1 MKFTKRQL
9 TTMVVAGL
17 MGTAFVGASFAA
29 DASSSAADLLAMNQ
43 DRTAAPDTEKIKTLE
58 AQIAKVQQEIAE
70 ANTWWEKNDGEYYKD
85 NFPDGIDTSGAA
97 PDFIAM
103 YHKYEPIHD
112 KGPDHLK
119 QLQAALEA
127 AKNGGTVPVAP
138 QPGDE
143 GTPSGSGETAPSP
156 ADMKR
161 SLSLAQK
168 NVQHLQELTARVN
181 RDVTEAEAAAK
192 ADPTD
197 ETAKVRA
204 ESSKAYAGIV
214 QKAMEAAK
222 QAVTKWQQQLKVEV
236 KDESK
241 PFTMPSPAVETGTD
255 IGQLQQELADLK
267 KQLPDVEKHATWST
281 AEFNNNG
288 GYANNGA
295 STEVLLRYLQD
306 TQKLSDLQAA
316 IKAKEARIS
325 ALSSG
330 TGSTPG
336 TGKEETKPH
345 TGEPGSKPV
354 PQPPESKVE
363 PVQPGGGTSQG
374 TVTPETVT
382 QWAKLKAEAEA
393 AEQYYN
399 SEVWAKTYFE
409 GLKKKDPS
417 ETRWEKEVAHAD
429 GYIANAK
436 AEMEAKKKALESY
449 AKEKGITA
457 DPRTKEAQAAAL
469 KRKMAALQAVKKNAA
484 NIFEEMK
491 SAYAYG
497 HFDTVDDAKKG
508 NKLDKRQAYVVA
520 LQRKES
526 NVLDTQ
532 LQQAEAALKTLD
544 PSGTVTPPPAPPEV
558 KPPSGKTPG
567 VQQSEAEKKY
577 EAAVETW
584 TKAEAARKEKPQ
596 DETVRQ
602 QAEKAKQEVEAAK
615 TTYLQELTAKETELK
630 DLYDKAQ
637 TKYDEENT
645 DEDGPDQTTIDARD
659 KAKAAYEAIEAKI
672 KQVKGA
678 SSSPSETKP
687 TPPPQPP
694 VPTPSVDPAI
704 PKPDPE
710 ADKKKSAEELKKEIA
725 ALEEQLKQAQKVAD
739 TAEEAYNPDDQT
751 PEGQKKLQAYEEAHK
766 KVMQIGDVLHAKKA
780 ILKEKESSSQPQPP
794 APKPPGCTGSTFDPG
809 QSGSEPGGKTD
820 PQPPESKVD
829 PVQPGGGT
837 SQGTVTPEAVT
848 QWEKL
853 KAEAEAAE
861 QYYNSE
867 VWAKT
872 YFEEMDKKDPYQN
885 WEKEKAH
892 VDGYIANA
900 KAVMEAKQKALESY
914 AKEKGITADPRT
926 KEAQEAALKKKI
938 AELKEAKQNA
948 ANFDEKNDAYAKD
961 LGHWWTFEDAKQKN
975 KLAERQ
981 AYVEALQRKEAG
993 VLDTQLQQA
1002 EDALKALNSSG
1013 TVTPPPA
1020 PNPPK
1025 PKVDPGQPGSEPG
1038 SKPAPQPP
1046 QPKVDPAQPGSEPGG
1061 KTDPQPSAQ
1070 ERQQAEADYKT
1081 YINTDE
1087 PSLKT
1092 LVAWEE
1098 EETAQAKEQ
1107 AEKAGA
1113 SAEDKQYYE
1122 YAKQFQ
1128 ERARQQLAAKQKAI
1142 GELKAKYGFKDV
1154 QPVVPPAEKKKEYT
1168 GDNDT
1173 KLSAMQK
1180 DLEALRATAQQQQQA
1195 LQKNGTSYGTV
1206 GAVLTTAPD
1215 KVDMNLRRQ
1224 YLQAKQTAKTAQQQ
1238 YKALLADTNT
1248 LRKAMHKEEL
1258 VENLA
1263 QPIFTADGQVNPS
1276 VLKGSSSGQPVPT
1289 PAENAQVQANSR
1301 RIADNTAKIAALDKR
1316 VTQVA
1321 QDVKK
1326 VGARAAALAGLRP
1339 VDDGTAKFSLAAATG
1354 GYKGENAVAMGL
1366 FYRPNKDVLISAG
1379 STIGGDTAYNVGI
1392 SFKVGTAVVHE
1403 KMGTSTPTVQE
1414 FYTVVETLQR
1424 HIAALEY
1431 KVRQMENRQTPERHR

>member
-17 MGTAFVGASFAA
+17 MGTAFAGASFAA

-255 IGQLQQELADLK
+255 IGQLQQELADLQ

-374 TVTPETVT
+374 TVTPEAVT

-409 GLKKKDPS
+409 EMDKKTPYQN
-417 ETRWEKEVAHAD
+417 WAKEVEHAD

-436 AEMEAKKKALESY
+436 AEMEAKKQALESY

-457 DPRTKEAQAAAL
+457 DPRTKEAQTAAL
-469 KRKMAALQAVKKNAA
+469 KKRIAALQEVKKNAA
-484 NIFEEMK
+484 SIFDETK
-491 SAYAYG
+491 SDYKWGYYDT
-497 HFDTVDDAKKG
+497 FDQAKT
-508 NKLDKRQAYVVA
+508 NNTLDKRQAYVVA

-544 PSGTVTPPPAPPEV
+544 PSGIVTPPPAPPEV

-615 TTYLQELTAKETELK
+615 TTYLQELTAKEKELK
-630 DLYDKAQ
+630 ALYDKAQ
-637 TKYDEENT
+637 TQYESEND
-645 DEDGPDQTTIDARD
+645 DEDGPDQTTIDARN
-659 KAKAAYEAIEAKI
+659 KAKADYDAIVAKI

-687 TPPPQPP
+687 VPKPP

-725 ALEEQLKQAQKVAD
+725 ALEEQLKQARKVSD
-739 TAEEAYNPDDQT
+739 TAEEAYDPDDHT

-794 APKPPGCTGSTFDPG
+794 APKPPKPKVDPG

-848 QWEKL
+848 QWAQL

-872 YFEEMDKKDPYQN
+872 YYEGLKKKEPSEGD
-885 WEKEKAH
+885 WEKEVNHA
-892 VDGYIANA
+892 DGYIANA
-900 KAVMEAKQKALESY
+900 KAVMEAKKQALESY
-914 AKEKGITADPRT
+914 AKAKGITADPRT
-926 KEAQEAALKKKI
+926 KEAQEAALKQKI
-938 AELKEAKQNA
+938 TELKDAKQNVDKVY
-948 ANFDEKNDAYAKD
+948 DEKKSAYGYGKYD
-961 LGHWWTFEDAKQKN
+961 TFEEAKTKN
-975 KLAERQ
+975 TLDKRQ
-981 AYVEALQRKEAG
+981 AFIEALQRKESN

-1020 PNPPK
+1020 P
-1025 PKVDPGQPGSEPG
+1025 QP
-1038 SKPAPQPP
+1038 PAPQPP
-1046 QPKVDPAQPGSEPGG
+1046 APQPPTPQPP
-1061 KTDPQPSAQ
+1061 TPQPPTPQPPTPQPSAQ

-1087 PSLKT
+1087 PALKT

-1107 AEKAGA
+1107 ADKAGA

-1289 PAENAQVQANSR
+1289 PAENAQVQENSR

>member
-17 MGTAFVGASFAA
+17 MGTAFAGASFAA

-58 AQIAKVQQEIAE
+58 AQIAQVQQEIAA
-70 ANTWWEKNDGEYYKD
+70 ANAWWEKNKDIINSYEDEDSDG
-85 NFPDGIDTSGAA
+85 
-97 PDFIAM
+97 
-103 YHKYEPIHD
+103 YHKAQDNWTAEYNKYKPTHD

-143 GTPSGSGETAPSP
+143 GTPSGSGETAPSA

-161 SLSLAQK
+161 SLQLAQK

-192 ADPTD
+192 AAPKD
-197 ETAKVRA
+197 ETAQERA
-204 ESSKAYAGIV
+204 KSSKAYAEIV

-255 IGQLQQELADLK
+255 IGQLRQELADLQ
-267 KQLPDVEKHATWST
+267 KQLPDVKKHVTWSKE
-281 AEFNNNG
+281 AFDRNG

-295 STEVLLRYLQD
+295 STEVLLQYLRD

-330 TGSTPG
+330 TGSTPD
-336 TGKEETKPH
+336 TGKEETKSH
-345 TGEPGSKPV
+345 TGEPGSKPA

-363 PVQPGGGTSQG
+363 PVQPGSGTSQG

-409 GLKKKDPS
+409 EMDKKTPYQN
-417 ETRWEKEVAHAD
+417 WAKEVEHVD

-436 AEMEAKKKALESY
+436 AEMEAKKQALESY

-469 KRKMAALQAVKKNAA
+469 KKKIAELQEVKKNAA
-484 NIFEEMK
+484 SVLEAKSKVYKDKWIFYETFEKIK
-491 SAYAYG
+491 SLNQLG
-497 HFDTVDDAKKG
+497 D
-508 NKLDKRQAYVVA
+508 RQAYVEA

-615 TTYLQELTAKETELK
+615 TTYLQELTAKEKELK
-630 DLYDKAQ
+630 GIYDKAQ
-637 TKYDEENT
+637 AKYESEDM
-645 DEDGPDQTTIDARD
+645 DEDGPDQTTIDARN
-659 KAKAAYEAIEAKI
+659 KAKADYEAIEAKI

-687 TPPPQPP
+687 VPKPP
-694 VPTPSVDPAI
+694 VPMPSVDPAI

-725 ALEEQLKQAQKVAD
+725 ALEAQLKQAQQQAD
-739 TAEEAYNPDDQT
+739 TAEDAYDPDDQT
-751 PEGQKKLQAYEEAHK
+751 PEGKKRLQAYEEAHK

-794 APKPPGCTGSTFDPG
+794 APKPPKPKVDPG

-837 SQGTVTPEAVT
+837 SQGTVTPEEVT

-872 YFEEMDKKDPYQN
+872 YFEEMDKKTPYQN
-885 WEKEKAH
+885 WAKEVEH

-900 KAVMEAKQKALESY
+900 KAEMEAKKQALESY

-926 KEAQEAALKKKI
+926 KEAQAAALKKKI
-938 AELKEAKQNA
+938 AELQEVKKNAASVLEAKS
-948 ANFDEKNDAYAKD
+948 KVYKD
-961 LGHWWTFEDAKQKN
+961 KWIFYETFEKIKSLNQLGD
-975 KLAERQ
+975 RQ
-981 AYVEALQRKEAG
+981 AYVEALQRKEAD

-1002 EDALKALNSSG
+1002 EAALKALNSSG

-1025 PKVDPGQPGSEPG
+1025 PKVDPGH
-1038 SKPAPQPP
+1038 
-1046 QPKVDPAQPGSEPGG
+1046 PGSEPGG

-1142 GELKAKYGFKDV
+1142 GELKAKYGFKDL

-1224 YLQAKQTAKTAQQQ
+1224 YLQAKQTAKMAQQQ

-1263 QPIFTADGQVNPS
+1263 QPIFTTDGQVNPS

-1289 PAENAQVQANSR
+1289 PAENAQVQENSR

-1326 VGARAAALAGLRP
+1326 VGARAAALAGLHP
-1339 VDDGTAKFSLAAATG
+1339 VDDGTAKFSIAASTG
-1354 GYKGENAVAMGL
+1354 VYKGENAMAMGL
-1366 FYRPNKDVLISAG
+1366 FYRPTRDILISAG
-1379 STIGGDTAYNVGI
+1379 STVGDEVAYNVGVSI
-1392 SFKVGTAVVHE
+1392 KVGTATVHE
-1403 KMGTSTPTVQE
+1403 KMATSTPTTQE
-1414 FYTVVETLQR
+1414 LYRVIETLQR
-1424 HIAALEY
+1424 HIVALEH
-1431 KVRQMENRQTPERHR
+1431 KVQQMDETNMARQVK

>member
-17 MGTAFVGASFAA
+17 MGTAFAGASFAA

-70 ANTWWEKNDGEYYKD
+70 ANTWWEKNKD
-85 NFPDGIDTSGAA
+85 IIGSYEDEDS
-97 PDFIAM
+97 DS
-103 YHKYEPIHD
+103 YHKAQDNWTAEYNKYKPTHD

-138 QPGDE
+138 QPGDG
-143 GTPSGSGETAPSP
+143 GTPSGMGEAAPSLE
-156 ADMKR
+156 DMQR
-161 SLSLAQK
+161 SLQRAQE

-181 RDVTEAEAAAK
+181 RDVTEAAAAAK
-192 ADPTD
+192 AAPKD
-197 ETAKVRA
+197 ETAQERA
-204 ESSKAYAGIV
+204 KSSKAYAGIV

-255 IGQLQQELADLK
+255 IGQLQQELADLQ
-267 KQLPDVEKHATWST
+267 KQLPDVEKHANWST

-417 ETRWEKEVAHAD
+417 ETRWEKEVDHAD

-449 AKEKGITA
+449 EKEKGITA

-630 DLYDKAQ
+630 DLYNKAQ
-637 TKYDEENT
+637 AQYEEEND

-659 KAKAAYEAIEAKI
+659 KAKAAYDAIVAKI

-694 VPTPSVDPAI
+694 VPTPSVDPDI

-725 ALEEQLKQAQKVAD
+725 ALEEQLKQARKVAD

-794 APKPPGCTGSTFDPG
+794 APKPPKPKVDPG

-1002 EDALKALNSSG
+1002 EDALKTLNSSG

-1020 PNPPK
+1020 PKPPK

-1046 QPKVDPAQPGSEPGG
+1046 QPKVDPAQPGGESGG

-1087 PSLKT
+1087 PALKT

-1107 AEKAGA
+1107 ADKAGA

-1142 GELKAKYGFKDV
+1142 GELKAKYGFKDL

>member
-17 MGTAFVGASFAA
+17 MGTAFAGASFAA

-70 ANTWWEKNDGEYYKD
+70 ANTWWEKNKDIINSYEDEDSDG
-85 NFPDGIDTSGAA
+85 
-97 PDFIAM
+97 
-103 YHKYEPIHD
+103 YHKAQDNWTAEYNKYKPTHD

-138 QPGDE
+138 QPGDV
-143 GTPSGSGETAPSP
+143 GTSSGTGEAAPSP

-161 SLSLAQK
+161 SLQLAQE

-255 IGQLQQELADLK
+255 IGQLQQELADLQ
-267 KQLPDVEKHATWST
+267 KQLPDVEKHANWST

-457 DPRTKEAQAAAL
+457 DPRTKEVQAAAL

-615 TTYLQELTAKETELK
+615 TTYLQELTAKEKELK
-630 DLYDKAQ
+630 GIYDKAQ
-637 TKYDEENT
+637 AKYEL
-645 DEDGPDQTTIDARD
+645 EDDASGPDQTTIDARD
-659 KAKAAYEAIEAKI
+659 KAKADYDAIEAKI
-672 KQVKGA
+672 KQVKGE

-694 VPTPSVDPAI
+694 VPTPSVDPDI

-710 ADKKKSAEELKKEIA
+710 ADKKKSAEELQKEIA
-725 ALEEQLKQAQKVAD
+725 ALEEQLKQARKVSD
-739 TAEEAYNPDDQT
+739 TAEEAYDPDDHT
-751 PEGQKKLQAYEEAHK
+751 PEGQKKQHAYEVARA

-794 APKPPGCTGSTFDPG
+794 APKPPKPKVDPG

-872 YFEEMDKKDPYQN
+872 YFEDMKKKEATESRWDK
-885 WEKEKAH
+885 EIEHA
-892 VDGYIANA
+892 DGYITYA
-900 KAVMEAKQKALESY
+900 KGEMAAKKKALEEY
-914 AKEKGITADPRT
+914 AKAHGITADPRT
-926 KEAQEAALKKKI
+926 KEAQAAALKKKI
-938 AELKEAKQNA
+938 AELQEVKKNAASVLEAKS
-948 ANFDEKNDAYAKD
+948 KVYKD
-961 LGHWWTFEDAKQKN
+961 KWIYYETFEKIKSLNQLGD
-975 KLAERQ
+975 RQ
-981 AYVEALQRKEAG
+981 AYVEALQRKEAD

-1020 PNPPK
+1020 PKPPES
-1025 PKVDPGQPGSEPG
+1025 KVDPAQPGSEPG

-1046 QPKVDPAQPGSEPGG
+1046 ESKVDPAQPGGESGG

-1142 GELKAKYGFKDV
+1142 GELKAKYGFKDL

-1289 PAENAQVQANSR
+1289 PAENAQVQENSR

>member
-17 MGTAFVGASFAA
+17 MGTAFAGASFAA

-58 AQIAKVQQEIAE
+58 AQIAQVQQEIAA
-70 ANTWWEKNDGEYYKD
+70 ANAWWEKNKDIINSYEDEDSDG
-85 NFPDGIDTSGAA
+85 
-97 PDFIAM
+97 
-103 YHKYEPIHD
+103 YHKAQDNWTAEYNKYKPTHD

-143 GTPSGSGETAPSP
+143 GTPSGSGETAPSA

-161 SLSLAQK
+161 SLQLAQK

-192 ADPTD
+192 AAPKD
-197 ETAKVRA
+197 ETAQERA
-204 ESSKAYAGIV
+204 KSSKAYAEIV

-255 IGQLQQELADLK
+255 IGQLRQELADLQ
-267 KQLPDVEKHATWST
+267 KQLPDVKKHVTWSKE
-281 AEFNNNG
+281 AFDRNG

-295 STEVLLRYLQD
+295 STEVLLQYLRD

-330 TGSTPG
+330 TGSTPD
-336 TGKEETKPH
+336 TGKEETKSH
-345 TGEPGSKPV
+345 TGEPGSKPA

-363 PVQPGGGTSQG
+363 PVQPGSGTSQG

-409 GLKKKDPS
+409 EMDKKTPYQN
-417 ETRWEKEVAHAD
+417 WAKEVEHVD

-436 AEMEAKKKALESY
+436 AEMEAKKQALESY

-469 KRKMAALQAVKKNAA
+469 KKKIAELQEVKKNAA
-484 NIFEEMK
+484 SVLEAKSKVYKDKWIFYETFEKIK
-491 SAYAYG
+491 SLNQLG
-497 HFDTVDDAKKG
+497 D
-508 NKLDKRQAYVVA
+508 RQAYVEA

-615 TTYLQELTAKETELK
+615 TTYLQELTAKEKELK
-630 DLYDKAQ
+630 GIYDKAQ
-637 TKYDEENT
+637 AKYESEDM
-645 DEDGPDQTTIDARD
+645 DEDGPDQTTIDARN
-659 KAKAAYEAIEAKI
+659 KAKADYEAIEAKI

-687 TPPPQPP
+687 VPKPP
-694 VPTPSVDPAI
+694 VPMPSVDPAI

-725 ALEEQLKQAQKVAD
+725 ALEAQLKQAQQQAD
-739 TAEEAYNPDDQT
+739 TAEDAYDPDDQT
-751 PEGQKKLQAYEEAHK
+751 PEGKKRLQAYEEAHK

-794 APKPPGCTGSTFDPG
+794 APKPPKPKVDPG

-837 SQGTVTPEAVT
+837 SQGTVTPEEVT

-872 YFEEMDKKDPYQN
+872 YFEEMKKKESSEN
-885 WEKEKAH
+885 RWEKEVNH
-892 VDGYIANA
+892 VDGYITYA
-900 KAVMEAKQKALESY
+900 KGEMAAKKKALEEY
-914 AKEKGITADPRT
+914 AKAHGITADPRT
-926 KEAQEAALKKKI
+926 KEAQAAALKKKI
-938 AELKEAKQNA
+938 AELQEVKKNAASVLEAKS
-948 ANFDEKNDAYAKD
+948 KVYKD
-961 LGHWWTFEDAKQKN
+961 KWIYYETFEKIKSLNQLGD
-975 KLAERQ
+975 RQ
-981 AYVEALQRKEAG
+981 AYVEALQRKEAD

-1002 EDALKALNSSG
+1002 EAALKALNSSG

-1025 PKVDPGQPGSEPG
+1025 PKVDPGH
-1038 SKPAPQPP
+1038 
-1046 QPKVDPAQPGSEPGG
+1046 PGSEPGG

-1142 GELKAKYGFKDV
+1142 GELKAKYGFKDL

-1224 YLQAKQTAKTAQQQ
+1224 YLQAKQTAKMAQQQ

-1263 QPIFTADGQVNPS
+1263 QPIFTTDGQVNPS

-1289 PAENAQVQANSR
+1289 PAENAQVQENSR

-1326 VGARAAALAGLRP
+1326 VGARAAALAGLHP
-1339 VDDGTAKFSLAAATG
+1339 VDDGTAKFSIAASTG
-1354 GYKGENAVAMGL
+1354 VYKGENAMAMGL
-1366 FYRPNKDVLISAG
+1366 FYRPTRDILISAG
-1379 STIGGDTAYNVGI
+1379 STVGDEVAYNVGVSI
-1392 SFKVGTAVVHE
+1392 KVGTATVHE
-1403 KMGTSTPTVQE
+1403 KMATSTPTTQE
-1414 FYTVVETLQR
+1414 LYRVIETLQR
-1424 HIAALEY
+1424 HIVALEH
-1431 KVRQMENRQTPERHR
+1431 KVQQMDETNMARQVK

>member
-17 MGTAFVGASFAA
+17 MGTAFAGASFAA

-127 AKNGGTVPVAP
+127 AKNGGTVPGAP

-267 KQLPDVEKHATWST
+267 KQLPDVEKHANWST

-409 GLKKKDPS
+409 EMDKKTPYQN
-417 ETRWEKEVAHAD
+417 WAKEVEHAD

-436 AEMEAKKKALESY
+436 AEMEAKKQALESY

-457 DPRTKEAQAAAL
+457 DPRTKEAQTAAL
-469 KRKMAALQAVKKNAA
+469 KKRIAALQEVKKNAA
-484 NIFEEMK
+484 SIFDETK
-491 SAYAYG
+491 SDYKWGYYDT
-497 HFDTVDDAKKG
+497 FDQAKT
-508 NKLDKRQAYVVA
+508 NNTLDKRQAYVVA

-615 TTYLQELTAKETELK
+615 TTYLQELTAKEKELK
-630 DLYDKAQ
+630 ELYDKAQ
-637 TKYDEENT
+637 TKYESEDT
-645 DEDGPDQTTIDARD
+645 DEDGPDQTTIDARN
-659 KAKAAYEAIEAKI
+659 KAKADYDAIEAKI
-672 KQVKGA
+672 KQVKGE

-687 TPPPQPP
+687 TPLPQPP

-725 ALEEQLKQAQKVAD
+725 ALEEQLKQAKKVAD

-780 ILKEKESSSQPQPP
+780 ILKEKESSSQPP
-794 APKPPGCTGSTFDPG
+794 APKPPESKVDPA

-829 PVQPGGGT
+829 PAQPGSDTQPGT
-837 SQGTVTPEAVT
+837 SDVAT
-848 QWEKL
+848 QWAKL

-1020 PNPPK
+1020 PNPPQ

-1142 GELKAKYGFKDV
+1142 GELKAKYGFKDL

-1276 VLKGSSSGQPVPT
+1276 VLKGASSGQPVPT

>member
-17 MGTAFVGASFAA
+17 MGTAFAGASFAA

-70 ANTWWEKNDGEYYKD
+70 ANTWWEKNKDIINSYEDEDSDG
-85 NFPDGIDTSGAA
+85 
-97 PDFIAM
+97 
-103 YHKYEPIHD
+103 YHKAQDKWTAEYNKYKPTHD

-138 QPGDE
+138 QPGDG

-161 SLSLAQK
+161 SLSLAQE
-168 NVQHLQELTARVN
+168 NVQRLQELTARVN
-181 RDVTEAEAAAK
+181 RDVTEAAAAAAAAPK
-192 ADPTD
+192 D
-197 ETAKVRA
+197 ETAQERA
-204 ESSKAYAGIV
+204 KSSKAYAEIV
-214 QKAMEAAK
+214 QKAMEEAK

-255 IGQLQQELADLK
+255 IAQLQQELTDLRN
-267 KQLPDVEKHATWST
+267 QLPEAEKHANWST
-281 AEFNNNG
+281 DEFNNNG

-295 STEVLLRYLQD
+295 STEILLRYLQD
-306 TQKLSDLQAA
+306 TQKVSDLQAA

-330 TGSTPG
+330 TG
-336 TGKEETKPH
+336 KEETKPH
-345 TGEPGSKPV
+345 TGEPGSKLV

-363 PVQPGGGTSQG
+363 PVQPGSGTSQG

-409 GLKKKDPS
+409 KMDKKTPYQN
-417 ETRWEKEVAHAD
+417 WAKEVEHAD

-436 AEMEAKKKALESY
+436 AEMEAKKQALESY

-457 DPRTKEAQAAAL
+457 DPRTKEAQTAAL
-469 KRKMAALQAVKKNAA
+469 KKRIAALQEVKKNAA
-484 NIFEEMK
+484 SIFDETK
-491 SAYAYG
+491 SDYKWGYYDT
-497 HFDTVDDAKKG
+497 FDQAKT
-508 NKLDKRQAYVVA
+508 NNTLDKRQAYVVA

-558 KPPSGKTPG
+558 HPPSGETPG

-630 DLYDKAQ
+630 DLYNKAQ
-637 TKYDEENT
+637 AQYEEEND
-645 DEDGPDQTTIDARD
+645 DEDGPDQTTIDARN
-659 KAKAAYEAIEAKI
+659 KAKAAYDAIVAKI

-687 TPPPQPP
+687 VPKPP
-694 VPTPSVDPAI
+694 VPMPSVDPAI

-725 ALEEQLKQAQKVAD
+725 ALEEQLKQARKVSD
-739 TAEEAYNPDDQT
+739 TAEEAYDPDDHT

-766 KVMQIGDVLHAKKA
+766 KVMQIGDVLHAKKV

-794 APKPPGCTGSTFDPG
+794 APKPPKPKVDPG

-829 PVQPGGGT
+829 PLQPGGGT

-1020 PNPPK
+1020 PKPPQ
-1025 PKVDPGQPGSEPG
+1025 PKVDPGQPGGES
-1038 SKPAPQPP
+1038 
-1046 QPKVDPAQPGSEPGG
+1046 GG

-1142 GELKAKYGFKDV
+1142 GELKAKYGFKDL

-1263 QPIFTADGQVNPS
+1263 QPIFTTDGQVNPS

-1326 VGARAAALAGLRP
+1326 VGARAAALAGLHP
-1339 VDDGTAKFSLAAATG
+1339 VDDGTAKFSIAASTG
-1354 GYKGENAVAMGL
+1354 VYKGENAMAMGL
-1366 FYRPNKDVLISAG
+1366 FYRPTRDILISAG
-1379 STIGGDTAYNVGI
+1379 STVGDEVAYNVGVSI
-1392 SFKVGTAVVHE
+1392 KVGTATVHE
-1403 KMGTSTPTVQE
+1403 KMATSTPTTQE
-1414 FYTVVETLQR
+1414 LYRVIETLQR
-1424 HIAALEY
+1424 HIVALEH
-1431 KVRQMENRQTPERHR
+1431 KVQQMDETNMARQVK

>member
-1 MKFTKRQL
+1 M
-9 TTMVVAGL
+9 
-17 MGTAFVGASFAA
+17 
-29 DASSSAADLLAMNQ
+29 
-43 DRTAAPDTEKIKTLE
+43 
-58 AQIAKVQQEIAE
+58 
-70 ANTWWEKNDGEYYKD
+70 
-85 NFPDGIDTSGAA
+85 
-97 PDFIAM
+97 
-103 YHKYEPIHD
+103 
-112 KGPDHLK
+112 
-119 QLQAALEA
+119 
-127 AKNGGTVPVAP
+127 
-138 QPGDE
+138 
-143 GTPSGSGETAPSP
+143 
-156 ADMKR
+156 
-161 SLSLAQK
+161 
-168 NVQHLQELTARVN
+168 
-181 RDVTEAEAAAK
+181 
-192 ADPTD
+192 
-197 ETAKVRA
+197 
-204 ESSKAYAGIV
+204 
-214 QKAMEAAK
+214 
-222 QAVTKWQQQLKVEV
+222 
-236 KDESK
+236 
-241 PFTMPSPAVETGTD
+241 
-255 IGQLQQELADLK
+255 
-267 KQLPDVEKHATWST
+267 
-281 AEFNNNG
+281 
-288 GYANNGA
+288 
-295 STEVLLRYLQD
+295 QD

-794 APKPPGCTGSTFDPG
+794 APKPPKPKVDPG

-1087 PSLKT
+1087 PALKT

>member
-17 MGTAFVGASFAA
+17 MGTAFAGASFAA

-70 ANTWWEKNDGEYYKD
+70 ANTWWEKNKDIINSYEDEDSDG
-85 NFPDGIDTSGAA
+85 
-97 PDFIAM
+97 
-103 YHKYEPIHD
+103 YHKAQDNWTAEYNKYKPTHD

-138 QPGDE
+138 QPGDV
-143 GTPSGSGETAPSP
+143 GTSSGTGEAAPSLE
-156 ADMKR
+156 DMQR
-161 SLSLAQK
+161 SLQLAQE

-181 RDVTEAEAAAK
+181 REVTEAAAAAK
-192 ADPTD
+192 AAPKD
-197 ETAKVRA
+197 ETAQARA
-204 ESSKAYAGIV
+204 ENSKKYAEIV
-214 QKAMEAAK
+214 KTAMEAAK

-255 IGQLQQELADLK
+255 IGQLQQELADLQ
-267 KQLPDVEKHATWST
+267 KQLPK
-281 AEFNNNG
+281 AEERANQSQEELNHSVAYTNNG
-288 GYANNGA
+288 P

-794 APKPPGCTGSTFDPG
+794 APKPPKPKVDPG

-829 PVQPGGGT
+829 PVQPSGGT

-848 QWEKL
+848 QWAQL

-872 YFEEMDKKDPYQN
+872 YFEDMKKKEATESRWDK
-885 WEKEKAH
+885 EIEHA
-892 VDGYIANA
+892 DGYITYA
-900 KAVMEAKQKALESY
+900 KGEMAAKKKALEEY
-914 AKEKGITADPRT
+914 AKAHGITADPRT
-926 KEAQEAALKKKI
+926 KEAQAAALKKKI
-938 AELKEAKQNA
+938 AELQEVKKNAASVLEAKS
-948 ANFDEKNDAYAKD
+948 KVYKD
-961 LGHWWTFEDAKQKN
+961 KWIYYETFEKIKSLNQLGD
-975 KLAERQ
+975 RQ
-981 AYVEALQRKEAG
+981 AYVEALQRKEAD

-1020 PNPPK
+1020 P
-1025 PKVDPGQPGSEPG
+1025 QP
-1038 SKPAPQPP
+1038 PAPQPP
-1046 QPKVDPAQPGSEPGG
+1046 APQPPTPQPP
-1061 KTDPQPSAQ
+1061 TPQPPTPQPSAQ

-1087 PSLKT
+1087 PALKT

-1107 AEKAGA
+1107 ADKAGA

>member
-17 MGTAFVGASFAA
+17 MGTAFAGASFAA

-267 KQLPDVEKHATWST
+267 KQLPDVEKHANWST

-417 ETRWEKEVAHAD
+417 ETRWEKEVNHAD

-436 AEMEAKKKALESY
+436 AEMEAKKQALESY

-630 DLYDKAQ
+630 DLYNKAQ
-637 TKYDEENT
+637 AQYEEEND

-659 KAKAAYEAIEAKI
+659 KAKAAYDAIVAKI

-694 VPTPSVDPAI
+694 VPTPSVDPDI

-725 ALEEQLKQAQKVAD
+725 ALEEQLKQARKVSD
-739 TAEEAYNPDDQT
+739 TAEEAYDPDDHT
-751 PEGQKKLQAYEEAHK
+751 PEGQKKQHAYEVARA

-794 APKPPGCTGSTFDPG
+794 APKPPKPKVDPG

-829 PVQPGGGT
+829 PAQPGSDTQPGT
-837 SQGTVTPEAVT
+837 SDVAT
-848 QWEKL
+848 QWAKL

-1020 PNPPK
+1020 PNPPQ

-1142 GELKAKYGFKDV
+1142 GELKAKYGFKDL

-1276 VLKGSSSGQPVPT
+1276 VLKGASSGQPVPT

>member
-17 MGTAFVGASFAA
+17 MGTAFAGASFAA

-58 AQIAKVQQEIAE
+58 AQIAQLQQEIAA
-70 ANTWWEKNDGEYYKD
+70 ANAWWEKNSEIIGSYEDED
-85 NFPDGIDTSGAA
+85 SDD
-97 PDFIAM
+97 
-103 YHKYEPIHD
+103 YHKAQENWTAEYNKYKPIHD
-112 KGPDHLK
+112 KGAEHLK
-119 QLQAALEA
+119 QLQAELEA
-127 AKNGGTVPVAP
+127 AKTGGTVPVAP
-138 QPGDE
+138 QPGDG
-143 GTPSGSGETAPSP
+143 GTSSGSGETAPSP
-156 ADMKR
+156 EDMKR
-161 SLSLAQK
+161 SLSLAQE
-168 NVQHLQELTARVN
+168 NVQRLQELTARVN
-181 RDVTEAEAAAK
+181 REVTEAAAAAAAAPK
-192 ADPTD
+192 D
-197 ETAKVRA
+197 ETAQERA
-204 ESSKAYAGIV
+204 KSSKAYAEIV

-222 QAVTKWQQQLKVEV
+222 QAVTKWQQQLKLDV

-255 IGQLQQELADLK
+255 IGQLQQELTDLR
-267 KQLPDVEKHATWST
+267 KQLPEAEKHANW
-281 AEFNNNG
+281 AKDEFNNHG

-295 STEVLLRYLQD
+295 STNILLRYLQE

-330 TGSTPG
+330 TGSTSD

-345 TGEPGSKPV
+345 TGEPGTKPV
-354 PQPPESKVE
+354 PQPPEAKVD

-374 TVTPETVT
+374 TVTSETVT

-409 GLKKKDPS
+409 KMDKKTPYQN
-417 ETRWEKEVAHAD
+417 WAKEVEHAD

-436 AEMEAKKKALESY
+436 AEMEAKKQALESY

-457 DPRTKEAQAAAL
+457 DPRTKEAQTAAL
-469 KRKMAALQAVKKNAA
+469 KKRIAALQEVKKNAA
-484 NIFEEMK
+484 SIFDETK
-491 SAYAYG
+491 SDYKWGYYDT
-497 HFDTVDDAKKG
+497 FDQAKT
-508 NKLDKRQAYVVA
+508 NNTLDKRQAYVVA

-544 PSGTVTPPPAPPEV
+544 PNGTVTPPPAPPEV
-558 KPPSGKTPG
+558 QPPSGKTPG

-615 TTYLQELTAKETELK
+615 TTYLQELTAKEKELK
-630 DLYDKAQ
+630 ELYDKAQ
-637 TKYDEENT
+637 TKYESEDT
-645 DEDGPDQTTIDARD
+645 DEDGPDQTTIDARN
-659 KAKAAYEAIEAKI
+659 KAKAAYDAIEAKI
-672 KQVKGA
+672 KQVKGE

-780 ILKEKESSSQPQPP
+780 ILKEKESSSQPP
-794 APKPPGCTGSTFDPG
+794 APKPPESKVDPA
-809 QSGSEPGGKTD
+809 QPGSEPGSKPA

-829 PVQPGGGT
+829 PVQPGSDTQPGT
-837 SQGTVTPEAVT
+837 SEVVA
-848 QWEKL
+848 QWAKL

-872 YFEEMDKKDPYQN
+872 YFKDMKKKEATESRWDK
-885 WEKEKAH
+885 EIEHA
-892 VDGYIANA
+892 DGYINYA
-900 KAVMEAKQKALESY
+900 KGEMAAKKKALEEY
-914 AKEKGITADPRT
+914 AKAHGITADPRT
-926 KEAQEAALKKKI
+926 KEAQAAALQKKI
-938 AELKEAKQNA
+938 AELQEVKKNAASVLEAKS
-948 ANFDEKNDAYAKD
+948 KVYKD
-961 LGHWWTFEDAKQKN
+961 KWIYYETFEKIKSLNQLGD
-975 KLAERQ
+975 RQ

-1020 PNPPK
+1020 P
-1025 PKVDPGQPGSEPG
+1025 
-1038 SKPAPQPP
+1038 QPP
-1046 QPKVDPAQPGSEPGG
+1046 QPKVDPAQPGGTTPDSGTHPQVNPPQPGGESGG

-1087 PSLKT
+1087 PALKT

-1107 AEKAGA
+1107 ADKAGA

-1238 YKALLADTNT
+1238 YKALLAETNT

>member
-17 MGTAFVGASFAA
+17 MGTAFAGASFAA

-58 AQIAKVQQEIAE
+58 AQIAQVQQEIAA
-70 ANTWWEKNDGEYYKD
+70 ANAWWEKNSDIIDSYEDGGEGPQADWIAIYNKYK
-85 NFPDGIDTSGAA
+85 
-97 PDFIAM
+97 
-103 YHKYEPIHD
+103 PIHD
-112 KGPDHLK
+112 KGAEHLK
-119 QLQAALEA
+119 QLQAELEA

-267 KQLPDVEKHATWST
+267 KQLPDVEKHANWST

-436 AEMEAKKKALESY
+436 AEMAAKKKALESY

-457 DPRTKEAQAAAL
+457 DPRTKEVQAAAL

-630 DLYDKAQ
+630 DLYNKAQ
-637 TKYDEENT
+637 AQYEEEND

-659 KAKAAYEAIEAKI
+659 KAKAAYDAIVAKI

-694 VPTPSVDPAI
+694 VPTPSVDPDI

-794 APKPPGCTGSTFDPG
+794 APKPPKPKVDPG

-848 QWEKL
+848 QWAQL

-872 YFEEMDKKDPYQN
+872 YYEGLKKKEPSEGD
-885 WEKEKAH
+885 WEKEVNHA
-892 VDGYIANA
+892 DGYIANA
-900 KAVMEAKQKALESY
+900 KAVMEAKKQALESY
-914 AKEKGITADPRT
+914 AKAKGITADPRT
-926 KEAQEAALKKKI
+926 KEAQEAALKQKI
-938 AELKEAKQNA
+938 TELKDAKQNVDKVY
-948 ANFDEKNDAYAKD
+948 DEKKSAYGYGKYD
-961 LGHWWTFEDAKQKN
+961 TFEEAKTKN
-975 KLAERQ
+975 TLDKRQ
-981 AYVEALQRKEAG
+981 AFIEALQRKESN

-1020 PNPPK
+1020 P
-1025 PKVDPGQPGSEPG
+1025 QP
-1038 SKPAPQPP
+1038 PAPQPP
-1046 QPKVDPAQPGSEPGG
+1046 APQPPTPQPP
-1061 KTDPQPSAQ
+1061 TPQPPTPQPSAQ

-1087 PSLKT
+1087 PALKT

-1107 AEKAGA
+1107 ADKAGA

-1289 PAENAQVQANSR
+1289 PAENEQVQANSR

>member
-58 AQIAKVQQEIAE
+58 AQIAKVQQEIAD
-70 ANTWWEKNDGEYYKD
+70 ANTWWEKNKDIIDSYEDGMGGPQGNWTAEYNKYK
-85 NFPDGIDTSGAA
+85 
-97 PDFIAM
+97 
-103 YHKYEPIHD
+103 PIHD
-112 KGPDHLK
+112 KGAEHLK
-119 QLQAALEA
+119 QLQAELEA
-127 AKNGGTVPVAP
+127 AKTGGTVPVAP
-138 QPGDE
+138 QPGDVE
-143 GTPSGSGETAPSP
+143 TSSGTGEAAPSLE
-156 ADMKR
+156 DMQR
-161 SLSLAQK
+161 SLQRAQE

-192 ADPTD
+192 AAPKD
-197 ETAKVRA
+197 ETAQERA
-204 ESSKAYAGIV
+204 KSSKAYAETV
-214 QKAMEAAK
+214 KTAMEAAK

-255 IGQLQQELADLK
+255 IGQLQQELADLQ

-281 AEFNNNG
+281 DEFNNHG

-374 TVTPETVT
+374 TVTPEAVT

-409 GLKKKDPS
+409 EMDKKTPYQN
-417 ETRWEKEVAHAD
+417 WAKEVEHAD

-436 AEMEAKKKALESY
+436 AEMEAKKQALESY

-457 DPRTKEAQAAAL
+457 DPRTKEAQTAAL
-469 KRKMAALQAVKKNAA
+469 KKRIAALQEVKKNAA
-484 NIFEEMK
+484 SIFDETK
-491 SAYAYG
+491 SDYKWGYYDT
-497 HFDTVDDAKKG
+497 FDQAKT
-508 NKLDKRQAYVVA
+508 NNTLDKRQAYVVA

-526 NVLDTQ
+526 N
-532 LQQAEAALKTLD
+532 
-544 PSGTVTPPPAPPEV
+544 
-558 KPPSGKTPG
+558 
-567 VQQSEAEKKY
+567 
-577 EAAVETW
+577 
-584 TKAEAARKEKPQ
+584 
-596 DETVRQ
+596 
-602 QAEKAKQEVEAAK
+602 
-615 TTYLQELTAKETELK
+615 
-630 DLYDKAQ
+630 
-637 TKYDEENT
+637 
-645 DEDGPDQTTIDARD
+645 
-659 KAKAAYEAIEAKI
+659 
-672 KQVKGA
+672 
-678 SSSPSETKP
+678 
-687 TPPPQPP
+687 
-694 VPTPSVDPAI
+694 
-704 PKPDPE
+704 
-710 ADKKKSAEELKKEIA
+710 
-725 ALEEQLKQAQKVAD
+725 
-739 TAEEAYNPDDQT
+739 
-751 PEGQKKLQAYEEAHK
+751 
-766 KVMQIGDVLHAKKA
+766 
-780 ILKEKESSSQPQPP
+780 
-794 APKPPGCTGSTFDPG
+794 
-809 QSGSEPGGKTD
+809 
-820 PQPPESKVD
+820 
-829 PVQPGGGT
+829 
-837 SQGTVTPEAVT
+837 
-848 QWEKL
+848 
-853 KAEAEAAE
+853 
-861 QYYNSE
+861 
-867 VWAKT
+867 
-872 YFEEMDKKDPYQN
+872 
-885 WEKEKAH
+885 
-892 VDGYIANA
+892 
-900 KAVMEAKQKALESY
+900 
-914 AKEKGITADPRT
+914 
-926 KEAQEAALKKKI
+926 
-938 AELKEAKQNA
+938 
-948 ANFDEKNDAYAKD
+948 
-961 LGHWWTFEDAKQKN
+961 
-975 KLAERQ
+975 
-981 AYVEALQRKEAG
+981 

-1020 PNPPK
+1020 P
-1025 PKVDPGQPGSEPG
+1025 
-1038 SKPAPQPP
+1038 QPP
-1046 QPKVDPAQPGSEPGG
+1046 QPKVDPAQPGGESGG

-1087 PSLKT
+1087 PALKT

-1142 GELKAKYGFKDV
+1142 GELKAKYGFKDL
-1154 QPVVPPAEKKKEYT
+1154 QPAVPPAEKKKEYT

>member
-17 MGTAFVGASFAA
+17 MGTAFAGASFAA

-43 DRTAAPDTEKIKTLE
+43 DRTAAPDTEQIKTLE
-58 AQIAKVQQEIAE
+58 AQIAQVQQEIAA
-70 ANTWWEKNDGEYYKD
+70 ANAWWEKNSDIIDSYEDGGEGPQADWIAIYNKYK
-85 NFPDGIDTSGAA
+85 
-97 PDFIAM
+97 
-103 YHKYEPIHD
+103 PIHD
-112 KGPDHLK
+112 KGAEHLK
-119 QLQAALEA
+119 QLQAELEA

-267 KQLPDVEKHATWST
+267 KQLPDVEKHANWST

-457 DPRTKEAQAAAL
+457 DPRTKEVQAAAL

-630 DLYDKAQ
+630 DLYNKAQ
-637 TKYDEENT
+637 AQYEEEND

-659 KAKAAYEAIEAKI
+659 KAKAAYDAIVAKI

-694 VPTPSVDPAI
+694 VPTPSVDPDI

-794 APKPPGCTGSTFDPG
+794 APKPPKPKVDPG

-1002 EDALKALNSSG
+1002 EDALKTLNSSG

-1020 PNPPK
+1020 PKPPK

-1046 QPKVDPAQPGSEPGG
+1046 QPKVDPAQPGGESGG

-1142 GELKAKYGFKDV
+1142 GELKAKYGFKDL

-1263 QPIFTADGQVNPS
+1263 QPIFTVDGQVNPS

>member
-17 MGTAFVGASFAA
+17 MGTAFAGASFAA

-119 QLQAALEA
+119 QLQAELEA

-255 IGQLQQELADLK
+255 IGQLQQELADLQ
-267 KQLPDVEKHATWST
+267 KQLPDVEKHANWST

-374 TVTPETVT
+374 TVTPEAVT

-409 GLKKKDPS
+409 EMDKKTPYQN
-417 ETRWEKEVAHAD
+417 WAKEVEHAD

-436 AEMEAKKKALESY
+436 AEMEAKKQALESY

-457 DPRTKEAQAAAL
+457 DPRTKEAQTAVL
-469 KRKMAALQAVKKNAA
+469 KKRIAALQEVKKNAA
-484 NIFEEMK
+484 SIFDETK
-491 SAYAYG
+491 SDYKWGYYDT
-497 HFDTVDDAKKG
+497 FDQAKT
-508 NKLDKRQAYVVA
+508 NNTLDKRQAYVVA

-544 PSGTVTPPPAPPEV
+544 PNGTVTPPPAPPEV
-558 KPPSGKTPG
+558 QPPSGKTPG

-615 TTYLQELTAKETELK
+615 TTYLQELTAKEKELK
-630 DLYDKAQ
+630 ELYDKAQ
-637 TKYDEENT
+637 TKYESEDT
-645 DEDGPDQTTIDARD
+645 DEDGPDQTTIDARN
-659 KAKAAYEAIEAKI
+659 KAKADYDAIEAKI
-672 KQVKGA
+672 KQVKGE

-687 TPPPQPP
+687 TPLPQPP

-725 ALEEQLKQAQKVAD
+725 ALEEQLKQAKKVAD

-780 ILKEKESSSQPQPP
+780 ILKEKESSSQPP
-794 APKPPGCTGSTFDPG
+794 APKPPKPKVDPG

-848 QWEKL
+848 QWAQL

-872 YFEEMDKKDPYQN
+872 YFEDMKKKEATESRWDK
-885 WEKEKAH
+885 EIEHA
-892 VDGYIANA
+892 DGYITYA
-900 KAVMEAKQKALESY
+900 KGEMAAKKKALEEY
-914 AKEKGITADPRT
+914 AKAHGITADPRT
-926 KEAQEAALKKKI
+926 KEAQAAALKKKI
-938 AELKEAKQNA
+938 AELQEVKKNAASVLEAKS
-948 ANFDEKNDAYAKD
+948 KVYKD
-961 LGHWWTFEDAKQKN
+961 KWIYYETFEKIKSLNQLGD
-975 KLAERQ
+975 RQ
-981 AYVEALQRKEAG
+981 AYVEALQRKEAD

-1020 PNPPK
+1020 PKPPES
-1025 PKVDPGQPGSEPG
+1025 KVDPAQPGSEPG

-1046 QPKVDPAQPGSEPGG
+1046 ESKVDPAQPGGESGG

-1142 GELKAKYGFKDV
+1142 GELKAKYGFKDL

-1238 YKALLADTNT
+1238 YKALLAETNT

>member
-58 AQIAKVQQEIAE
+58 AQIAKVQQEIAD
-70 ANTWWEKNDGEYYKD
+70 ANTWWEKNKDIIDSYEDGMGGPQGNWTAEYNKYK
-85 NFPDGIDTSGAA
+85 
-97 PDFIAM
+97 
-103 YHKYEPIHD
+103 PIHD
-112 KGPDHLK
+112 KGAEHLK
-119 QLQAALEA
+119 QLQAELEA
-127 AKNGGTVPVAP
+127 AKTGGTVPVAP
-138 QPGDE
+138 QPGDVE
-143 GTPSGSGETAPSP
+143 TSSGTGEAAPSLE
-156 ADMKR
+156 DMQR
-161 SLSLAQK
+161 SLQRAQE

-192 ADPTD
+192 AAPKD
-197 ETAKVRA
+197 ETAQERA
-204 ESSKAYAGIV
+204 KSSKAYAETV
-214 QKAMEAAK
+214 KTAMEAAK

-255 IGQLQQELADLK
+255 IGQLQQELADLQ

-281 AEFNNNG
+281 DEFNNHG

-374 TVTPETVT
+374 TVTPEAVT

-409 GLKKKDPS
+409 EMDKKTPYQN
-417 ETRWEKEVAHAD
+417 WAKEVEHAD

-436 AEMEAKKKALESY
+436 AEMEAKKQALESY

-457 DPRTKEAQAAAL
+457 DPRTKEAQTAAL
-469 KRKMAALQAVKKNAA
+469 KKRIAALQEVKKNAA
-484 NIFEEMK
+484 SIFDETK
-491 SAYAYG
+491 SDYKWGYYDT
-497 HFDTVDDAKKG
+497 FDQAKT
-508 NKLDKRQAYVVA
+508 NNTLDKRQAYVVA

-615 TTYLQELTAKETELK
+615 TTYLQELTAKEKELK
-630 DLYDKAQ
+630 GIYDKAQ
-637 TKYDEENT
+637 AKYASED

-672 KQVKGA
+672 KQVKGE

-687 TPPPQPP
+687 TPLPQPP

-704 PKPDPE
+704 PKADPE

-725 ALEEQLKQAQKVAD
+725 ALEEQLKQAQQQAD
-739 TAEEAYNPDDQT
+739 KAEEAYNPDDQT

-766 KVMQIGDVLHAKKA
+766 KVMQIGDVLHDKKA
-780 ILKEKESSSQPQPP
+780 ILKEKESSSQPP
-794 APKPPGCTGSTFDPG
+794 APKPPESKVDPA
-809 QSGSEPGGKTD
+809 QPGSEPGGKTD

-829 PVQPGGGT
+829 PAQPGGDTQPGT
-837 SQGTVTPEAVT
+837 SEVAA

-872 YFEEMDKKDPYQN
+872 YYEGLKKKEPSEGD
-885 WEKEKAH
+885 WEKEVNHA
-892 VDGYIANA
+892 DGYIANA
-900 KAVMEAKQKALESY
+900 KAVMEAKKQALESY
-914 AKEKGITADPRT
+914 AKAKGITADPRT
-926 KEAQEAALKKKI
+926 KEAQEAALKQKI
-938 AELKEAKQNA
+938 TELKDAKQNVDKVY
-948 ANFDEKNDAYAKD
+948 DEKKSAYGYGKYD
-961 LGHWWTFEDAKQKN
+961 TFEEAKTKN
-975 KLAERQ
+975 TLDKRQ
-981 AYVEALQRKEAG
+981 AFIEALQRKESN

-1020 PNPPK
+1020 P
-1025 PKVDPGQPGSEPG
+1025 
-1038 SKPAPQPP
+1038 QPP
-1046 QPKVDPAQPGSEPGG
+1046 QPKVDPAQPGGESGG

-1087 PSLKT
+1087 PALKT

-1142 GELKAKYGFKDV
+1142 GELKAKYGFKDL
-1154 QPVVPPAEKKKEYT
+1154 QPAVPPAEKKKEYT

>member
-17 MGTAFVGASFAA
+17 MGTAFAGASFAA

-181 RDVTEAEAAAK
+181 RDVTEAAAAAK
-192 ADPTD
+192 AAPKD
-197 ETAKVRA
+197 ETAQERA
-204 ESSKAYAGIV
+204 KSSKAYAETV
-214 QKAMEAAK
+214 KTAMEAAK

-255 IGQLQQELADLK
+255 IGQLQQELADLQ

-374 TVTPETVT
+374 TVTPEAVT

-409 GLKKKDPS
+409 EMDKKTPYQN
-417 ETRWEKEVAHAD
+417 WAKEVEHAD

-436 AEMEAKKKALESY
+436 AEMEAKKQALESY

-457 DPRTKEAQAAAL
+457 DPRTKEAQTAAL
-469 KRKMAALQAVKKNAA
+469 KKRIAALQEVKKNAA
-484 NIFEEMK
+484 SIFDETK
-491 SAYAYG
+491 SDYKWGYYDT
-497 HFDTVDDAKKG
+497 FDQAKT
-508 NKLDKRQAYVVA
+508 NNTLDKRQAYVVA

-532 LQQAEAALKTLD
+532 LQQAEAELKTLD

-794 APKPPGCTGSTFDPG
+794 APKPPKPKVDPG

-1142 GELKAKYGFKDV
+1142 GELKAKYGFKDL

-1238 YKALLADTNT
+1238 YKALLAETNT

>member
-17 MGTAFVGASFAA
+17 MGTAFAGASFAA

-58 AQIAKVQQEIAE
+58 AQIAQVQQEIAA
-70 ANTWWEKNDGEYYKD
+70 ANAWWEKNSDIIDSYEDGGEGPQADWIAIYNKYK
-85 NFPDGIDTSGAA
+85 
-97 PDFIAM
+97 
-103 YHKYEPIHD
+103 PIHD
-112 KGPDHLK
+112 KGAEHLK
-119 QLQAALEA
+119 QLQAELEA

-192 ADPTD
+192 AAPKD
-197 ETAKVRA
+197 ETAQERA
-204 ESSKAYAGIV
+204 KSSKAYAGIV

-255 IGQLQQELADLK
+255 IGQLQQELADLQ
-267 KQLPDVEKHATWST
+267 KQLPDVEKHANWST

-457 DPRTKEAQAAAL
+457 DPRTKEVQAAAL

-630 DLYDKAQ
+630 DLYNKAQ
-637 TKYDEENT
+637 AQYEEEND

-659 KAKAAYEAIEAKI
+659 KAKAAYDAIVAKI

-694 VPTPSVDPAI
+694 VPTPSVDPDI

-794 APKPPGCTGSTFDPG
+794 APKPPKPKVDPG

-1002 EDALKALNSSG
+1002 EDALKTLNSSG

-1020 PNPPK
+1020 PKPPK

-1046 QPKVDPAQPGSEPGG
+1046 QPKVDPAQPGGESGG

-1238 YKALLADTNT
+1238 YKALLAETNT

>member
-267 KQLPDVEKHATWST
+267 KQLPDVEKHANWST

-794 APKPPGCTGSTFDPG
+794 APKPPKPKVDPG

>member
-267 KQLPDVEKHATWST
+267 KQLPDVEKHANWST

-794 APKPPGCTGSTFDPG
+794 APKPPKPKVDPG

-872 YFEEMDKKDPYQN
+872 YFEDMKKKEATESRWDK
-885 WEKEKAH
+885 EIEHA
-892 VDGYIANA
+892 DGYITYA
-900 KAVMEAKQKALESY
+900 KGEMAAKKKALEEY
-914 AKEKGITADPRT
+914 AKAHGITADPRT
-926 KEAQEAALKKKI
+926 KEAQAAALKKKI
-938 AELKEAKQNA
+938 AELQEVKKNAASVLEAKS
-948 ANFDEKNDAYAKD
+948 KVYKD
-961 LGHWWTFEDAKQKN
+961 KWIYYETFEKIKSLNQLGD
-975 KLAERQ
+975 RQ
-981 AYVEALQRKEAG
+981 AYVEALQRKEAD

-1020 PNPPK
+1020 PKPPES
-1025 PKVDPGQPGSEPG
+1025 KVDPAQPGSEPG

-1046 QPKVDPAQPGSEPGG
+1046 ESKVDPAQPGGESGG

-1142 GELKAKYGFKDV
+1142 GELKAKYGFKDL

-1289 PAENAQVQANSR
+1289 PAENAQVQENSR

>member
-17 MGTAFVGASFAA
+17 MGTAFAGASFAA

-127 AKNGGTVPVAP
+127 AKTGGTVPVAP

-181 RDVTEAEAAAK
+181 RDVTEAAAAAK
-192 ADPTD
+192 AAPKD
-197 ETAKVRA
+197 ETAQERA
-204 ESSKAYAGIV
+204 KSSKAYAETV
-214 QKAMEAAK
+214 KTAMEAAK

-255 IGQLQQELADLK
+255 IGQLQQELADLQ

-374 TVTPETVT
+374 TVTPEAVT

-409 GLKKKDPS
+409 EMDKKTPYQN
-417 ETRWEKEVAHAD
+417 WAKEVEHAD

-436 AEMEAKKKALESY
+436 AEMEAKKQALESY

-794 APKPPGCTGSTFDPG
+794 APKPPKPKVDPG

>member
-17 MGTAFVGASFAA
+17 MGTAFAGASFAA

-58 AQIAKVQQEIAE
+58 AQIAQVQQEIAA
-70 ANTWWEKNDGEYYKD
+70 ANAWWEKNKDIINSYEDEDSDG
-85 NFPDGIDTSGAA
+85 
-97 PDFIAM
+97 
-103 YHKYEPIHD
+103 YHKAQDNWTAEYNKYKPTHD

-143 GTPSGSGETAPSP
+143 GTPSGSGETAPSA

-161 SLSLAQK
+161 SLQLAQK

-192 ADPTD
+192 AAPKD
-197 ETAKVRA
+197 ETAQERA
-204 ESSKAYAGIV
+204 KSSKAYAEIV

-255 IGQLQQELADLK
+255 IGQLRQELADLQ
-267 KQLPDVEKHATWST
+267 KQLPDVKKHVTWSKE
-281 AEFNNNG
+281 AFDRNG

-295 STEVLLRYLQD
+295 STEVLLQYLRD

-330 TGSTPG
+330 TGSTPD
-336 TGKEETKPH
+336 TGKEETKSH
-345 TGEPGSKPV
+345 TGEPGSKPA

-363 PVQPGGGTSQG
+363 PVQPGSGTSQG

-409 GLKKKDPS
+409 EMKKKESS
-417 ETRWEKEVAHAD
+417 ENRWEKEVNHVD
-429 GYIANAK
+429 GYITYAK
-436 AEMEAKKKALESY
+436 GEMAAKKKALEEY
-449 AKEKGITA
+449 AKAHGITA

-469 KRKMAALQAVKKNAA
+469 KKKIAELQEVKKNAA
-484 NIFEEMK
+484 SVLEAKSKVYKDKWIYYETFEKIK
-491 SAYAYG
+491 SLNQLG
-497 HFDTVDDAKKG
+497 D
-508 NKLDKRQAYVVA
+508 RQAYVEA

-615 TTYLQELTAKETELK
+615 TTYLQELTAKEKELK
-630 DLYDKAQ
+630 GIYDKAQ
-637 TKYDEENT
+637 AKYESEDM
-645 DEDGPDQTTIDARD
+645 DEDGPDQTTIDARN
-659 KAKAAYEAIEAKI
+659 KAKADYEAIEAKI

-687 TPPPQPP
+687 VPKPP
-694 VPTPSVDPAI
+694 VPMPSVDPAI

-725 ALEEQLKQAQKVAD
+725 ALEAQLKQAQQQAD
-739 TAEEAYNPDDQT
+739 TAEDAYDPDDQT
-751 PEGQKKLQAYEEAHK
+751 PEGKKRLQAYEEAHK

-794 APKPPGCTGSTFDPG
+794 APKPPKPKVDPG

-837 SQGTVTPEAVT
+837 SQGTVTPEEVT

-872 YFEEMDKKDPYQN
+872 YFEEMKKKESSEN
-885 WEKEKAH
+885 RWEKEVNH
-892 VDGYIANA
+892 VDGYITYA
-900 KAVMEAKQKALESY
+900 KGEMAAKKKALEEY
-914 AKEKGITADPRT
+914 AKAHGITADPRT
-926 KEAQEAALKKKI
+926 KEAQAAALKKKI
-938 AELKEAKQNA
+938 AELQEVKKNAASVLEAKS
-948 ANFDEKNDAYAKD
+948 KVYKD
-961 LGHWWTFEDAKQKN
+961 KWIYYETFEKIKSLNQLGD
-975 KLAERQ
+975 RQ
-981 AYVEALQRKEAG
+981 AYVEALQRKEAD

-1002 EDALKALNSSG
+1002 EAALKALNSSG

-1025 PKVDPGQPGSEPG
+1025 PKVDPGH
-1038 SKPAPQPP
+1038 
-1046 QPKVDPAQPGSEPGG
+1046 PGSEPGG

-1142 GELKAKYGFKDV
+1142 GELKAKYGFKDL

-1224 YLQAKQTAKTAQQQ
+1224 YLQAKQTAKMAQQQ

-1263 QPIFTADGQVNPS
+1263 QPIFTTDGQVNPS

-1289 PAENAQVQANSR
+1289 PAENAQVQENSR

-1326 VGARAAALAGLRP
+1326 VGARAAALAGLHP
-1339 VDDGTAKFSLAAATG
+1339 VDDGTAKFSIAASTG
-1354 GYKGENAVAMGL
+1354 VYKGENAMAMGL
-1366 FYRPNKDVLISAG
+1366 FYRPTRDILISAG
-1379 STIGGDTAYNVGI
+1379 STVGDEVAYNVGVSI
-1392 SFKVGTAVVHE
+1392 KVGTATVHE
-1403 KMGTSTPTVQE
+1403 KMATSTPTTQE
-1414 FYTVVETLQR
+1414 LYRVIETLQR
-1424 HIAALEY
+1424 HIVALEH
-1431 KVRQMENRQTPERHR
+1431 KVQQMDETNMARQVK

>member
-17 MGTAFVGASFAA
+17 MGTAFAGASFAA

-43 DRTAAPDTEKIKTLE
+43 DRTAAPDTEKIKKLE
-58 AQIAKVQQEIAE
+58 AQIAQVQQEIAA
-70 ANTWWEKNDGEYYKD
+70 ANAWWEKNSEIIGSYEDED
-85 NFPDGIDTSGAA
+85 SDD
-97 PDFIAM
+97 
-103 YHKYEPIHD
+103 YHKAQENWTAEYNKYKPIHD
-112 KGPDHLK
+112 KGAEHLK
-119 QLQAALEA
+119 QLQAELEA
-127 AKNGGTVPVAP
+127 AKTGGTVPVAP
-138 QPGDE
+138 QSGDG

-156 ADMKR
+156 EDMKR
-161 SLSLAQK
+161 SLSLAQE
-168 NVQHLQELTARVN
+168 NVQRLQELTARIN
-181 RDVTEAEAAAK
+181 RDVTEAAAAAAAAPK
-192 ADPTD
+192 D
-197 ETAKVRA
+197 ETAQVRA
-204 ESSKAYAGIV
+204 KSSKAYAEIV

-222 QAVTKWQQQLKVEV
+222 QAVMKWQQQLKLDV

-255 IGQLQQELADLK
+255 IAQLQQELTDLRN
-267 KQLPDVEKHATWST
+267 QLPEAEKHANWST
-281 AEFNNNG
+281 DEFNNHG

-295 STEVLLRYLQD
+295 STEILLRYLQD
-306 TQKLSDLQAA
+306 TQKVSDLQAA

-417 ETRWEKEVAHAD
+417 ETRWEKEVNHAD

-615 TTYLQELTAKETELK
+615 TTYLQELTAKEKELK

-794 APKPPGCTGSTFDPG
+794 APKPPKPKVDPG

-848 QWEKL
+848 QWAQL

-872 YFEEMDKKDPYQN
+872 YFEDMKKKEATESRWDK
-885 WEKEKAH
+885 EIEHA
-892 VDGYIANA
+892 DGYINYA
-900 KAVMEAKQKALESY
+900 KGEMAAKKKALEEY
-914 AKEKGITADPRT
+914 AKAHGITADPRT
-926 KEAQEAALKKKI
+926 KEAQAAALKKKI
-938 AELKEAKQNA
+938 AELQEVKKNAASVLEAKS
-948 ANFDEKNDAYAKD
+948 KVYKD
-961 LGHWWTFEDAKQKN
+961 KWIYYETFEKIKSLNQLGD
-975 KLAERQ
+975 RQ
-981 AYVEALQRKEAG
+981 AYVEALQRKEAD

-1020 PNPPK
+1020 PKPPES
-1025 PKVDPGQPGSEPG
+1025 KVDPAQPGSEPG

-1046 QPKVDPAQPGSEPGG
+1046 ESKVDPAQPGGESGG

-1142 GELKAKYGFKDV
+1142 GELKAKYGFKDL

-1238 YKALLADTNT
+1238 YKALLAETNT

>member
-17 MGTAFVGASFAA
+17 MGTAFAGASFAA

-70 ANTWWEKNDGEYYKD
+70 ANTWWEKNKDIINSYEDEDSDG
-85 NFPDGIDTSGAA
+85 
-97 PDFIAM
+97 
-103 YHKYEPIHD
+103 YHKAQDNWTAEYNKYKPTHD

-138 QPGDE
+138 QPGDV
-143 GTPSGSGETAPSP
+143 GTSSGTGEAAPSLE
-156 ADMKR
+156 DMQR
-161 SLSLAQK
+161 SLQLAQE

-181 RDVTEAEAAAK
+181 REVTEAAAAAK
-192 ADPTD
+192 AAPKD
-197 ETAKVRA
+197 ETAQARA
-204 ESSKAYAGIV
+204 ENSKKYAEIV
-214 QKAMEAAK
+214 KTAMEAAK

-255 IGQLQQELADLK
+255 IGQLQQELADLQ
-267 KQLPDVEKHATWST
+267 KQLPK
-281 AEFNNNG
+281 AEERANQSQEELNHSVAYTNNG
-288 GYANNGA
+288 P

-794 APKPPGCTGSTFDPG
+794 APKPPKPKVDPG

-1002 EDALKALNSSG
+1002 EDALKTLNSSG

-1020 PNPPK
+1020 PKPPK

-1046 QPKVDPAQPGSEPGG
+1046 TPQPPTPQPP
-1061 KTDPQPSAQ
+1061 TPQPSAQ

-1087 PSLKT
+1087 PALKT

-1107 AEKAGA
+1107 ADKAGA

-1289 PAENAQVQANSR
+1289 PAENEQVQANSR

>member
-17 MGTAFVGASFAA
+17 MGTAFAGASFAA

-58 AQIAKVQQEIAE
+58 AQIAQVQQEIAA
-70 ANTWWEKNDGEYYKD
+70 ANAWWEKNKDIINSYEDEDSDG
-85 NFPDGIDTSGAA
+85 
-97 PDFIAM
+97 
-103 YHKYEPIHD
+103 YHKAQDNWTAEYNKYKPTHD

-143 GTPSGSGETAPSP
+143 GTPSGSGETAPSA

-161 SLSLAQK
+161 SLQLAQK

-192 ADPTD
+192 AAPKD
-197 ETAKVRA
+197 ETAQERA
-204 ESSKAYAGIV
+204 KSSKAYAEIV

-255 IGQLQQELADLK
+255 IGQLRQELADLQ
-267 KQLPDVEKHATWST
+267 KQLPDVKKHVTWSKE
-281 AEFNNNG
+281 AFDRNG

-295 STEVLLRYLQD
+295 STEVLLQYLRD

-330 TGSTPG
+330 TGSTPD
-336 TGKEETKPH
+336 TGKEETKSH
-345 TGEPGSKPV
+345 TGEPGSKPA

-363 PVQPGGGTSQG
+363 PVQPGSGTSQG

-409 GLKKKDPS
+409 EMKKKESS
-417 ETRWEKEVAHAD
+417 ENRWEKEVNHVD
-429 GYIANAK
+429 GYITYAK
-436 AEMEAKKKALESY
+436 GEMAAKKKALEEY
-449 AKEKGITA
+449 AKAHGITA

-469 KRKMAALQAVKKNAA
+469 KKKIAELQEVKKNAA
-484 NIFEEMK
+484 SVLEAKSKVYKDKWIFYETFEKIK
-491 SAYAYG
+491 SLNQLG
-497 HFDTVDDAKKG
+497 D
-508 NKLDKRQAYVVA
+508 RQAYVEA

-615 TTYLQELTAKETELK
+615 TTYLQELTAKEKELK
-630 DLYDKAQ
+630 GIYDKAQ
-637 TKYDEENT
+637 AKYESEDM
-645 DEDGPDQTTIDARD
+645 DEDGPDQTTIDARN
-659 KAKAAYEAIEAKI
+659 KAKADYEAIEAKI

-687 TPPPQPP
+687 VPKPP
-694 VPTPSVDPAI
+694 VPMPSVDPAI

-725 ALEEQLKQAQKVAD
+725 ALEAQLKQAQQQAD
-739 TAEEAYNPDDQT
+739 TAEDAYDPDDQT
-751 PEGQKKLQAYEEAHK
+751 PEGKKRLQAYEEAHK

-794 APKPPGCTGSTFDPG
+794 APKPPKPKVDPG

-837 SQGTVTPEAVT
+837 SQGTVTPEEVT

-872 YFEEMDKKDPYQN
+872 YFEEMKKKESSEN
-885 WEKEKAH
+885 RWEKEVNH
-892 VDGYIANA
+892 VDGYITYA
-900 KAVMEAKQKALESY
+900 KGEMAAKKKALEEY
-914 AKEKGITADPRT
+914 AKAHGITADPRT
-926 KEAQEAALKKKI
+926 KEAQAAALKKKI
-938 AELKEAKQNA
+938 AELQEVKKNAASVLEAKS
-948 ANFDEKNDAYAKD
+948 KVYKD
-961 LGHWWTFEDAKQKN
+961 KWIFYETFEKIKSLNQLGD
-975 KLAERQ
+975 RQ
-981 AYVEALQRKEAG
+981 AYVEALQRKEAD

-1002 EDALKALNSSG
+1002 EAALKALNSSG

-1025 PKVDPGQPGSEPG
+1025 PKVDPGH
-1038 SKPAPQPP
+1038 
-1046 QPKVDPAQPGSEPGG
+1046 PGSEPGG

-1142 GELKAKYGFKDV
+1142 GELKAKYGFKDL

-1224 YLQAKQTAKTAQQQ
+1224 YLQAKQTAKMAQQQ

-1263 QPIFTADGQVNPS
+1263 QPIFTTDGQVNPS

-1289 PAENAQVQANSR
+1289 PAENAQVQENSR

-1326 VGARAAALAGLRP
+1326 VGARAAALAGLHP
-1339 VDDGTAKFSLAAATG
+1339 VDDGTAKFSIAASTG
-1354 GYKGENAVAMGL
+1354 VYKGENAMAMGL
-1366 FYRPNKDVLISAG
+1366 FYRPTRDILISAG
-1379 STIGGDTAYNVGI
+1379 STVGDEVAYNVGVSI
-1392 SFKVGTAVVHE
+1392 KVGTATVHE
-1403 KMGTSTPTVQE
+1403 KMATSTPTTQE
-1414 FYTVVETLQR
+1414 LYRVIETLQR
-1424 HIAALEY
+1424 HIVALEH
-1431 KVRQMENRQTPERHR
+1431 KVQQMDETNMARQVK

>member
-17 MGTAFVGASFAA
+17 MGTAFAGASFAA

-58 AQIAKVQQEIAE
+58 AQIAQLQQDIAT
-70 ANTWWEKNDGEYYKD
+70 ANAWWEKNGGDSYADEDTYPG
-85 NFPDGIDTSGAA
+85 GIDKSGAA

-103 YHKYEPIHD
+103 YHKYEAIRAN
-112 KGPDHLK
+112 GPSSLK
-119 QLQAALEA
+119 KLQAELTA
-127 AKNGGTVPVAP
+127 AKTGGTVPVAP
-138 QPGDE
+138 QPGDG

-161 SLSLAQK
+161 SLSLAQE
-168 NVQHLQELTARVN
+168 NVQRLQELTARVN
-181 RDVTEAEAAAK
+181 RDVTEAAAAAAAAPK
-192 ADPTD
+192 D
-197 ETAKVRA
+197 ETAQERA
-204 ESSKAYAGIV
+204 KSSKAYAEIV
-214 QKAMEAAK
+214 QKAMEEAK

-255 IGQLQQELADLK
+255 IAQLQQELTDLRN
-267 KQLPDVEKHATWST
+267 QLPEAEKHANWST
-281 AEFNNNG
+281 DEFNNNG

-295 STEVLLRYLQD
+295 STEILLRYLQD
-306 TQKLSDLQAA
+306 TQKVSDLQAA

-330 TGSTPG
+330 TGSAPG

-345 TGEPGSKPV
+345 TGEPGSKPA

-363 PVQPGGGTSQG
+363 PVQPGSGTSQG
-374 TVTPETVT
+374 TVTPEAVT

-409 GLKKKDPS
+409 KMDKKTPYQN
-417 ETRWEKEVAHAD
+417 WAKEVEHAD

-436 AEMEAKKKALESY
+436 AEMEAKKQALESY

-457 DPRTKEAQAAAL
+457 DPRTKEAQTAAL
-469 KRKMAALQAVKKNAA
+469 KKRIAALQEVKKNAA
-484 NIFEEMK
+484 SIFDETK
-491 SAYAYG
+491 SDYKWGYYDT
-497 HFDTVDDAKKG
+497 FDQAKT
-508 NKLDKRQAYVVA
+508 NNTLDKRQAYVVA

-558 KPPSGKTPG
+558 KPPAGKTPG

-602 QAEKAKQEVEAAK
+602 QAENAKQEVEAAK
-615 TTYLQELTAKETELK
+615 TTYLQELTAKEKELK
-630 DLYDKAQ
+630 GIYDKAQ
-637 TKYDEENT
+637 AKYESEDT
-645 DEDGPDQTTIDARD
+645 DEDGPDQTTIDARN
-659 KAKAAYEAIEAKI
+659 KAKADYEAIEVKI

-694 VPTPSVDPAI
+694 VPTPSVDPDI

-725 ALEEQLKQAQKVAD
+725 ALEEQLKQARKVSD
-739 TAEEAYNPDDQT
+739 TAEEAYDPDDHT
-751 PEGQKKLQAYEEAHK
+751 PEGQKKLQAYEAARK

-794 APKPPGCTGSTFDPG
+794 APKPPKPKVDPEHHESEPGSKPAPNPPKPKVDPG
-809 QSGSEPGGKTD
+809 QPGSDTQPGTSEVAAQWEKLKAEAEAAEQYYNSEVWAKTYFEDMKKKEATESRWDKEIEHVDGYITYAKGEMAAKKKALEEYAKAHGITAD
-820 PQPPESKVD
+820 PRTKEAQAAALKKKIAELQEVKKNAASVLEAKSKVYKD
-829 PVQPGGGT
+829 KWIYYETFEKIKSLNQLGDRQAYVEALQRKEADVLDT
-837 SQGTVTPEAVT
+837 QLQQAEDALKALNSSGTVTPPPAPNPPKPKVDPGQPGSDTQPGTSEVAA

-981 AYVEALQRKEAG
+981 AYVEALQRKEAD

-1002 EDALKALNSSG
+1002 EAALKALNSSG

-1020 PNPPK
+1020 PKPPK

-1038 SKPAPQPP
+1038 GKTDPQPP
-1046 QPKVDPAQPGSEPGG
+1046 KPKVDPAQGGSGSTLSEESKQQIITNKQDIATNKQAIATNKQDIATNKQAIDNMG
-1061 KTDPQPSAQ
+1061 K
-1070 ERQQAEADYKT
+1070 
-1081 YINTDE
+1081 
-1087 PSLKT
+1087 
-1092 LVAWEE
+1092 
-1098 EETAQAKEQ
+1098 
-1107 AEKAGA
+1107 
-1113 SAEDKQYYE
+1113 
-1122 YAKQFQ
+1122 
-1128 ERARQQLAAKQKAI
+1128 
-1142 GELKAKYGFKDV
+1142 
-1154 QPVVPPAEKKKEYT
+1154 
-1168 GDNDT
+1168 
-1173 KLSAMQK
+1173 
-1180 DLEALRATAQQQQQA
+1180 
-1195 LQKNGTSYGTV
+1195 
-1206 GAVLTTAPD
+1206 
-1215 KVDMNLRRQ
+1215 KVDSME
-1224 YLQAKQTAKTAQQQ
+1224 AK
-1238 YKALLADTNT
+1238 
-1248 LRKAMHKEEL
+1248 
-1258 VENLA
+1258 
-1263 QPIFTADGQVNPS
+1263 VNE
-1276 VLKGSSSGQPVPT
+1276 
-1289 PAENAQVQANSR
+1289 AVQA
-1301 RIADNTAKIAALDKR
+1301 
-1316 VTQVA
+1316 A
-1321 QDVKK
+1321 QSVKSDVKK
-1326 VGARAAALAGLRP
+1326 VGARAAALAGLHP
-1339 VDDGTAKFSLAAATG
+1339 VDDGTAKFSIAASTG
-1354 GYKGENAVAMGL
+1354 VYKGENAMAMGL
-1366 FYRPNKDVLISAG
+1366 FYRPTRDILISAG
-1379 STIGGDTAYNVGI
+1379 STVGDEVAYNVGVSI
-1392 SFKVGTAVVHE
+1392 KVGTATVHE
-1403 KMGTSTPTVQE
+1403 KMATSTPTTQE
-1414 FYTVVETLQR
+1414 LYRVIETLQR
-1424 HIAALEY
+1424 HIVALEH
-1431 KVRQMENRQTPERHR
+1431 KVQQMDETNMARQVK

>member
-17 MGTAFVGASFAA
+17 MGTAFAGASFAA

-161 SLSLAQK
+161 SLQLAQE
-168 NVQHLQELTARVN
+168 NVQHLQELTARVT
-181 RDVTEAEAAAK
+181 REVTEAAAAAK
-192 ADPTD
+192 AAPKD
-197 ETAKVRA
+197 ETAQARA
-204 ESSKAYAGIV
+204 ENSKKYAEIV
-214 QKAMEAAK
+214 KTAMEAAK

-255 IGQLQQELADLK
+255 IGQLQQELADLQ
-267 KQLPDVEKHATWST
+267 KQLPK
-281 AEFNNNG
+281 AEERANQSQEELNHSVAYTNNG
-288 GYANNGA
+288 P

-363 PVQPGGGTSQG
+363 
-374 TVTPETVT
+374 
-382 QWAKLKAEAEA
+382 
-393 AEQYYN
+393 
-399 SEVWAKTYFE
+399 
-409 GLKKKDPS
+409 
-417 ETRWEKEVAHAD
+417 
-429 GYIANAK
+429 
-436 AEMEAKKKALESY
+436 
-449 AKEKGITA
+449 
-457 DPRTKEAQAAAL
+457 
-469 KRKMAALQAVKKNAA
+469 
-484 NIFEEMK
+484 
-491 SAYAYG
+491 
-497 HFDTVDDAKKG
+497 
-508 NKLDKRQAYVVA
+508 
-520 LQRKES
+520 
-526 NVLDTQ
+526 
-532 LQQAEAALKTLD
+532 
-544 PSGTVTPPPAPPEV
+544 
-558 KPPSGKTPG
+558 
-567 VQQSEAEKKY
+567 
-577 EAAVETW
+577 
-584 TKAEAARKEKPQ
+584 
-596 DETVRQ
+596 
-602 QAEKAKQEVEAAK
+602 
-615 TTYLQELTAKETELK
+615 
-630 DLYDKAQ
+630 
-637 TKYDEENT
+637 
-645 DEDGPDQTTIDARD
+645 
-659 KAKAAYEAIEAKI
+659 
-672 KQVKGA
+672 
-678 SSSPSETKP
+678 
-687 TPPPQPP
+687 
-694 VPTPSVDPAI
+694 
-704 PKPDPE
+704 
-710 ADKKKSAEELKKEIA
+710 
-725 ALEEQLKQAQKVAD
+725 
-739 TAEEAYNPDDQT
+739 
-751 PEGQKKLQAYEEAHK
+751 
-766 KVMQIGDVLHAKKA
+766 
-780 ILKEKESSSQPQPP
+780 
-794 APKPPGCTGSTFDPG
+794 
-809 QSGSEPGGKTD
+809 
-820 PQPPESKVD
+820 

-1025 PKVDPGQPGSEPG
+1025 PKVDP
-1038 SKPAPQPP
+1038 
-1046 QPKVDPAQPGSEPGG
+1046 AQPGSEPGG

-1128 ERARQQLAAKQKAI
+1128 ELARQQLAAKQKAI
-1142 GELKAKYGFKDV
+1142 GELKAKYGFKDL

-1276 VLKGSSSGQPVPT
+1276 VLKGASSGQPVPT
-1289 PAENAQVQANSR
+1289 PAENTQVQANSR

>member
-17 MGTAFVGASFAA
+17 MGTAFAGASFAA

-70 ANTWWEKNDGEYYKD
+70 ANTWWEKNKDIINSYEDKDSDG
-85 NFPDGIDTSGAA
+85 
-97 PDFIAM
+97 
-103 YHKYEPIHD
+103 YHKAQDKWTAEYNKYKPTHD

-119 QLQAALEA
+119 QLQAELEA
-127 AKNGGTVPVAP
+127 AKTGGTVPVAP
-138 QPGDE
+138 QPGDG

-161 SLSLAQK
+161 SLSLAQE
-168 NVQHLQELTARVN
+168 NVQRLQELTARVN

-255 IGQLQQELADLK
+255 IAQLQQELTDLRN
-267 KQLPDVEKHATWST
+267 QLPEAEKHANWST
-281 AEFNNNG
+281 DEFNNNG

-295 STEVLLRYLQD
+295 STEILLRYLQD
-306 TQKLSDLQAA
+306 TQKVSDLQAA

-330 TGSTPG
+330 TG
-336 TGKEETKPH
+336 KEETKPH
-345 TGEPGSKPV
+345 TGEPGSKLV

-363 PVQPGGGTSQG
+363 PVQPGSGTSQG

-409 GLKKKDPS
+409 KMDKKTPYQN
-417 ETRWEKEVAHAD
+417 WAKEVEHAD

-436 AEMEAKKKALESY
+436 AEMEAKKQALESY

-457 DPRTKEAQAAAL
+457 DPRTKEAQTAAL
-469 KRKMAALQAVKKNAA
+469 KKRIAALQAVKKNAA
-484 NIFEEMK
+484 SIFDETK
-491 SAYAYG
+491 SDYKWGYYDT
-497 HFDTVDDAKKG
+497 FDQAKT
-508 NKLDKRQAYVVA
+508 NNTLDKRQAYVVA

-544 PSGTVTPPPAPPEV
+544 PSGTVTPLPPAPPEV
-558 KPPSGKTPG
+558 KPPAGKTPG

-584 TKAEAARKEKPQ
+584 TKAEAACKEKPQ

-645 DEDGPDQTTIDARD
+645 DDDGPDQTTIDARD
-659 KAKAAYEAIEAKI
+659 KAKADYDAIVAKI

-687 TPPPQPP
+687 VPKPP

-725 ALEEQLKQAQKVAD
+725 ALEEQLKQARKVSD
-739 TAEEAYNPDDQT
+739 TAEEAYDPDDHT

-794 APKPPGCTGSTFDPG
+794 APKPPKPKVDPG

-829 PVQPGGGT
+829 PLQPGGGT

-1038 SKPAPQPP
+1038 GKTDPQPP
-1046 QPKVDPAQPGSEPGG
+1046 KPKVDPAQGGSGSTLSEESKQQIITNKQDIATNKQAIATNKQDIATNKQAIDNMG
-1061 KTDPQPSAQ
+1061 K
-1070 ERQQAEADYKT
+1070 
-1081 YINTDE
+1081 
-1087 PSLKT
+1087 
-1092 LVAWEE
+1092 
-1098 EETAQAKEQ
+1098 
-1107 AEKAGA
+1107 
-1113 SAEDKQYYE
+1113 
-1122 YAKQFQ
+1122 
-1128 ERARQQLAAKQKAI
+1128 
-1142 GELKAKYGFKDV
+1142 
-1154 QPVVPPAEKKKEYT
+1154 
-1168 GDNDT
+1168 
-1173 KLSAMQK
+1173 
-1180 DLEALRATAQQQQQA
+1180 
-1195 LQKNGTSYGTV
+1195 
-1206 GAVLTTAPD
+1206 
-1215 KVDMNLRRQ
+1215 KVDSME
-1224 YLQAKQTAKTAQQQ
+1224 AK
-1238 YKALLADTNT
+1238 
-1248 LRKAMHKEEL
+1248 
-1258 VENLA
+1258 
-1263 QPIFTADGQVNPS
+1263 VNE
-1276 VLKGSSSGQPVPT
+1276 
-1289 PAENAQVQANSR
+1289 AVQA
-1301 RIADNTAKIAALDKR
+1301 
-1316 VTQVA
+1316 A
-1321 QDVKK
+1321 QSVKSDVKK
-1326 VGARAAALAGLRP
+1326 VGARAAALAGLHP
-1339 VDDGTAKFSLAAATG
+1339 VDDGTAKFSIAASTG
-1354 GYKGENAVAMGL
+1354 VYKGENAMAMGL
-1366 FYRPNKDVLISAG
+1366 FYRPTRDILISAG
-1379 STIGGDTAYNVGI
+1379 STVGDEVAYNVGVSI
-1392 SFKVGTAVVHE
+1392 KVGTATVHE
-1403 KMGTSTPTVQE
+1403 KMATSTPTTQE
-1414 FYTVVETLQR
+1414 LYRVIETLQR
-1424 HIAALEY
+1424 HIVALEH
-1431 KVRQMENRQTPERHR
+1431 KVQQMDETNMARRVK